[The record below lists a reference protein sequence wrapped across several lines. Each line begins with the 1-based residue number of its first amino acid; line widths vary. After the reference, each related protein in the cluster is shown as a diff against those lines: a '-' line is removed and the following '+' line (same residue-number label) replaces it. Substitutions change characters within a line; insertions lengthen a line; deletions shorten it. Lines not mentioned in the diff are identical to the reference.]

1 MIIYTDGS
9 AHPNPGPGGYGVVVC
24 DNDNNIIDC
33 YQHQELNTT
42 NNIQELKAILYCMLK
57 YGVNINTDDF
67 VQDIPT
73 IYSDSSYAI
82 NTYSNWM
89 FVWAR
94 NNWLKSDNKVPENLE
109 LIQAYYDWYNKGYRI
124 NLKNLGNIIFE
135 NLIFN
140 LKNQQPWDI
149 KDTPSF
155 FEGK

>member
-24 DNDNNIIDC
+24 DNDNNIINC

-124 NLKNLGNIIFE
+124 NLKKIKGHSGIEGNE
-135 NLIFN
+135 LADK
-140 LKNQQPWDI
+140 LA
-149 KDTPSF
+149 T
-155 FEGK
+155 GKITINEVKHGK